1 MTTRYLIEIDGGG
14 DLQVIA
20 QNTETDSTAAQATR
34 GQRVDAAW
42 PTSAMRLLDVDN
54 RESGA

>member
-20 QNTETDSTAAQATR
+20 QNTDTDSSAAQATR
-34 GQRVDAAW
+34 GQRVMAVW
-42 PTSAMRLLDVDN
+42 PSSAMRLLD
-54 RESGA
+54 EGA